1 MKLRELEYIP
11 QVLTKEQLLNQ
22 AGLGDKPMSIEELS
36 LPKVGKK
43 KLLHCQSHFKL
54 YPLTQRQSLTFK
66 QQ

>member
-11 QVLTKEQLLNQ
+11 QVLTKEHLLNQ

-43 KLLHCQSHFKL
+43 NFYNVNHILNFTL
-54 YPLTQRQSLTFK
+54 
-66 QQ
+66 